1 MALRGAE
8 AWDHLRLKAQMV
20 EGDHNA
26 VFSNGSV
33 LPIFMRTVGNT
44 TRLFVEL
51 EHGFFDPQQ
60 VPGFVRLE
68 KQPDAQ
74 PAIEEAPPV
83 ESTKLQGSTWAELK
97 RSAEERERQA
107 RSERYAGQ
115 KEQQGIPT
123 SRDSA
128 FAKASH
134 QLAQVVA
141 SRRGQS
147 GPNFKVR

>member
-44 TRLFVEL
+44 TQLFVEL

-60 VPGFVRLE
+60 VPGFVRLQ
-68 KQPDAQ
+68 KQPDA
-74 PAIEEAPPV
+74 PPPRVVPEALGYCVPV
-83 ESTKLQGSTWAELK
+83 TFPF
-97 RSAEERERQA
+97 
-107 RSERYAGQ
+107 SEQ
-115 KEQQGIPT
+115 
-123 SRDSA
+123 
-128 FAKASH
+128 
-134 QLAQVVA
+134 
-141 SRRGQS
+141 
-147 GPNFKVR
+147 